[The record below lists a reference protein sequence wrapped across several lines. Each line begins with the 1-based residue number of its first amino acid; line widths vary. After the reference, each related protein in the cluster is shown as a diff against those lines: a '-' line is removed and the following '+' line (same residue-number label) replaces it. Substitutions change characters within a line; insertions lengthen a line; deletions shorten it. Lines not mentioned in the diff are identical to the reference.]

1 MMIISWLG
9 CSGFHG
15 SELSILAPLSLLK
28 LNCLNIAIEKN
39 YCLLRR
45 LRDSRVDKEKFVL

>member
-15 SELSILAPLSLLK
+15 SEFSILAPLLLLK
-28 LNCLNIAIEKN
+28 LNYLNIAIEKN

-45 LRDSRVDKEKFVL
+45 LRDSHVDKEKFVL